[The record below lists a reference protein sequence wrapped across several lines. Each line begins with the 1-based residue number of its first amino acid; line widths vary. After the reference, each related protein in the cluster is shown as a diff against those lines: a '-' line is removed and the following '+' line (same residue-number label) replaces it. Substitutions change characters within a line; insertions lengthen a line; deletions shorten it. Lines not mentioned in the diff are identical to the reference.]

1 TPDGYPRHAQDPLN
15 LRQPP
20 LLFLDRND
28 CL

>member
-1 TPDGYPRHAQDPLN
+1 PRHAQDPLN

-20 LLFLDRND
+20 LLFLDRNA